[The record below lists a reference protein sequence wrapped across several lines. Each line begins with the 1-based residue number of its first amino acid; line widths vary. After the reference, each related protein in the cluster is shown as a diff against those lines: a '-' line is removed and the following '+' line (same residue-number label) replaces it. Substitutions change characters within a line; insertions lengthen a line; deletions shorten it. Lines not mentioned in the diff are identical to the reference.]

1 MADLLVHPVFDEE
14 FRASFPGK
22 FASWEE
28 LDEEAHTELMKQEL
42 KTKDGREELDEAELV
57 TDDEKKPGPDDE
69 FDDDDDDSSSAVAS
83 PNDSSGT
90 TPVSSS
96 GIDKPPLSAG
106 RGTAE
111 RASKVQ
117 SPGVHA

>member
-14 FRASFPGK
+14 FRASFPAK
-22 FASWEE
+22 FAKWEE
-28 LDEEAHTELMKQEL
+28 LDEEAHTELMTQQL

-57 TDDEKKPGPDDE
+57 TEDEKKPGADDE
-69 FDDDDDDSSSAVAS
+69 VDEDDDSSSAVAS

-117 SPGVHA
+117 SPGGHA